1 VFRPRV
7 AEGIDG
13 LTRLLRDK
21 PAETR
26 VTSAGVDPPQTA
38 RQLVTSDIKTT
49 RRYWPDLAK
58 RLESL
63 NNSLR

>member
-7 AEGIDG
+7 AEGVDG

-26 VTSAGVDPPQTA
+26 VTSAGVEPPQTA